1 MLEKLREYKRVIKIS
16 SKPSLEEYAKVV
28 KITGLGMLI
37 VGGMGILVQVI
48 FQFLLGF

>member
-1 MLEKLREYKRVIKIS
+1 MLDKLREYKRIIKIS

-28 KITGLGMLI
+28 KITGLGILLI
-37 VGGMGILVQVI
+37 GGIGILTQII